1 MDFEDVFELGG
12 LGLLFGGLEI
22 VGAAL
27 SIVLLLVFIAGIVAA
42 FLWLDFGVL
51 QSVTVLGLLV
61 IATVLGGLGGIKL
74 EQTRR
79 RLTDT
84 HSMEITDWM

>member
-42 FLWLDFGVL
+42 FLWSDFGVL

-79 RLTDT
+79 RLADT
-84 HSMEITDWM
+84 HSIEITD

>member
-42 FLWLDFGVL
+42 FLWSDFGVL

-79 RLTDT
+79 RLADT
-84 HSMEITDWM
+84 HSMEITD